1 MARLRLGLAG
11 LLLLVLAAIGCDLG
25 GSPVGGIDAAWS
37 EAREGQ
43 ADPSRGRTEIAAS
56 TASVSADDSDDDPG
70 LEATAGTPAPA
81 LAAKHIA
88 PAGRITT
95 RRHLRPRATG
105 PPAASIV

>member
-1 MARLRLGLAG
+1 MARLRLGMAG

-25 GSPVGGIDAAWS
+25 GSPVGGIDVAWS
-37 EAREGQ
+37 EAREVQ
-43 ADPSRGRTEIAAS
+43 VDPSRGRAEIAAS
-56 TASVSADDSDDDPG
+56 GGFVSADDSDDDPG
-70 LEATAGTPAPA
+70 LEASTGTPAPA
-81 LAAKHIA
+81 RAAEHVA